1 MSWRLGKPAIGVAA
15 AMLLGLSLAV
25 LPASSAQ
32 AASACLDNGPTFSL
46 FTHPSGGSAVLP
58 TDGSVY
64 TTTNR
69 CQDINF
75 AIIAK
80 DSDFSGN
87 VRVCFVRAGYCNSWK
102 PYNSRW
108 DVWKVIASD
117 VRDGTTFRVELNY
130 DNTTFGHYQGR
141 VSS

>member
-1 MSWRLGKPAIGVAA
+1 MVSLCVFLSLETVISWRLGKPAIGVAA
-15 AMLLGLSLAV
+15 
-25 LPASSAQ
+25 
-32 AASACLDNGPTFSL
+32 
-46 FTHPSGGSAVLP
+46 
-58 TDGSVY
+58 VY
-64 TTTNR
+64 TATNR
-69 CQDINF
+69 CQEINF

-117 VRDGTTFRVELNY
+117 VRDGTTFRIELNY